1 MKSGAEIIAEE
12 RKRQIEVEGWTSEKD
27 DLYTSG
33 QLALAGATYAIPMFD
48 RDDYGGYVYST
59 DVPIMFPL
67 SPEWWKPTPDDRIR
81 ELAKAGALTKR
92 EYDSYEGSLNELL
105 LTTISLVSWQNV
117 VLIFL
122 KSSLFEKMAAFSP
135 VLIPA
140 PSIHSMSMPKVWMN
154 CLIRLLRK
162 TKGCLKKKLIKPGK
176 KWVLHY
182 SNPQNNYKNE

>member
-1 MKSGAEIIAEE
+1 MKTLKEKGITLQNEGMTTINSLFHIASM
-12 RKRQIEVEGWTSEKD
+12 SEMD
-27 DLYTSG
+27 SFLENMDFGDFHSFM
-33 QLALAGATYAIPMFD
+33 P
-48 RDDYGGYVYST
+48 S
-59 DVPIMFPL
+59 
-67 SPEWWKPTPDDRIR
+67 
-81 ELAKAGALTKR
+81 LTKR